1 MEGTNNNNEKV
12 KITLVFDYLF
22 KLVDS
27 TTGNVINDL
36 VLTVEGKGIYLDE
49 MTVKVTF
56 VPIPGFSGTA
66 KGVTVSPMASVGRDR
81 DGKMSDNALKTATDK
96 YRPTVTPVTSV
107 GNKIAIQTGFTE
119 GDIRVSINDAV
130 TVTFEDSTTP
140 KT

>member
-1 MEGTNNNNEKV
+1 
-12 KITLVFDYLF
+12 
-22 KLVDS
+22 
-27 TTGNVINDL
+27 
-36 VLTVEGKGIYLDE
+36 

-140 KT
+140 KTWNSLGSYKVACRWYSNIHTRSLIYRTCPSTYSGSWRCERY